1 MKISQTTATAVVLFR
16 ALDYSLQPLDRFV
29 FFRLWLKYVD
39 RAIDRSAPLTL
50 AKEIGIH
57 SVKLRDSIQLLI
69 DKGILECV
77 SKDTV
82 KIVFLNSDNE
92 IRSKKIIKRQ
102 IVVQQKNSHLFIF
115 IYKLLTIIYDV
126 RISHKQSQID
136 ELLKIDYKAWL
147 VLFTLVVNSDENG

>member
-39 RAIDRSAPLTL
+39 REIDMSAPLTL

-57 SVKLRDSIQLLI
+57 SVKLRGSIQLLI

-92 IRSKKIIKRQ
+92 LKPVKVTGTLYGYNV
-102 IVVQQKNSHLFIF
+102 IVF
-115 IYKLLTIIYDV
+115 TI
-126 RISHKQSQID
+126 
-136 ELLKIDYKAWL
+136 
-147 VLFTLVVNSDENG
+147 

>member
-16 ALDYSLQPLDRFV
+16 ELDYSLQPLDRFV

-39 RAIDRSAPLTL
+39 REIDMSAPLTL

-57 SVKLRDSIQLLI
+57 SVKLIGSIQLLI

-82 KIVFLNSDNE
+82 K
-92 IRSKKIIKRQ
+92 
-102 IVVQQKNSHLFIF
+102 
-115 IYKLLTIIYDV
+115 
-126 RISHKQSQID
+126 
-136 ELLKIDYKAWL
+136 
-147 VLFTLVVNSDENG
+147 